1 MSLSVD
7 RIFIA
12 VLMLSISGFVCC
24 AVFLPLEKIAYRFS
38 SARTMVFVN
47 TAALLSFII
56 PFYIVASILDGSE
69 YAFQQYS
76 IMVYTQESAYEALA
90 GKVRALGL
98 TDHLDIVWLLG
109 AILFLGFHIRQY
121 IRLSSMVRK
130 SRFSMEESK
139 WAEIFDR
146 LKAENPIR
154 NLQMVGSTSI
164 STPCT
169 IGLRKRYIVIPAD
182 MLSAFDEEE
191 ISLILQHEIYHA
203 VHYDLQR
210 NFLLTICNSL
220 NWFNPLYYLLRNTL
234 SDWMEAACDE
244 EVTRKMDQEQRRR
257 YCQLILKILE
267 LEQNVE
273 NKGRFVMGFSGA
285 NVRSRKERMLYVM
298 QNTRSADWRGKA
310 LIVLATGLSVLFG
323 NAVAKEADVAV
334 NQMFSKKVTIITTE
348 EIEIIEDTNF
358 SAMDEF
364 TYTPPSADSVYTE
377 FILCDT
383 ADTTYEL
390 LYDGE
395 PPTIGAVTEEH
406 MHSLRDMNIRE
417 HIFNIAPEADGICV
431 TTQYEGRI
439 CTVCGMMWKGNDIM
453 QVVEYKACNHIEP

>member
-24 AVFLPLEKIAYRFS
+24 AVFLPLEKLAYRFS
-38 SARTMVFVN
+38 SARMMVFVN
-47 TAALLSFII
+47 TAALLSFVI
-56 PFYIVASILDGSE
+56 PFYMVVSILDRSE
-69 YAFQQYS
+69 YLFQRYS
-76 IMVYTQESAYEALA
+76 IMVFTQESAYEALV
-90 GKVRALGL
+90 GKVRELGL
-98 TDHLDIVWLLG
+98 TDHLDIVWLSG
-109 AILFLGFHIRQY
+109 AVLFLGFHMRQY
-121 IRLSSMVRK
+121 MRLSDMVRK
-130 SRFSMEESK
+130 SSFSMEGSK

-146 LKAENPIR
+146 LKAETPIR
-154 NLQMVGSTSI
+154 NLQLIGSSSI

-169 IGLRKRYIVIPAD
+169 IGIRKRYIVIPAG

-191 ISLILQHEIYHA
+191 ISLILQHELYHA
-203 VHYDLQR
+203 AHYDLQR
-210 NFLLTICNSL
+210 NFLLTIFNCL
-220 NWFNPLYYLLRNTL
+220 NWFNPLYYFLRNTL

-267 LEQNVE
+267 LEQNAE

-298 QNTRSADWRGKA
+298 QNTRSADWRGKV
-310 LIVLATGLSVLFG
+310 LIVIATGLSVFWG

-348 EIEIIEDTNF
+348 DIEIIDDPDY
-358 SAMDEF
+358 SIMDEF

-377 FILCDT
+377 FVLCDT
-383 ADTTYEL
+383 EDTTYEL

-395 PPTIGAVTEEH
+395 PPTIGASTEEH
-406 MHSLRDMNIRE
+406 THSLRDMNIKE
-417 HIFNIAPEADGICV
+417 HIVNDVPEVDGICV

-439 CTVCGMMWKGNDIM
+439 CTVCGMVWKGNDTM
-453 QVVEYKACNHIEP
+453 QLVEYKECNHIEP